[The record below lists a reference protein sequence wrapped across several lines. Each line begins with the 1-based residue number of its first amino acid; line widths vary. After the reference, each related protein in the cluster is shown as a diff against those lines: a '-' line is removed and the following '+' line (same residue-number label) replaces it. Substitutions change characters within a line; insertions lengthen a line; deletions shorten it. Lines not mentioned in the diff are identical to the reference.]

1 LTPKG
6 RGRGG
11 GGGYK
16 GGFQRQ
22 GESREEPRR
31 EKRILEATSDTYHT
45 QAHEAPA
52 PNSTPQIG
60 ESGRDQM
67 WHLLQQLSMML
78 KQNSSTNTSKNSGIV
93 VNFTSKFSQQN
104 WILDS
109 GAMYHI
115 TGNKNL
121 LRNFT
126 NWNTN
131 QFVTV
136 VNGEKMKII

>member
-1 LTPKG
+1 LRPKG

-16 GGFQRQ
+16 GGFRRQ

-31 EKRILEATSDTYHT
+31 EKRILGAASDTNHT
-45 QAHEAPA
+45 QAHEALA
-52 PNSTPQIG
+52 PNSSTPQIG
-60 ESGRDQM
+60 EPDRDQM
-67 WHLLQQLSMML
+67 WHLMQQLSMML

-109 GAMYHI
+109 GATDHI

-136 VNGEKMKII
+136 VNGEK